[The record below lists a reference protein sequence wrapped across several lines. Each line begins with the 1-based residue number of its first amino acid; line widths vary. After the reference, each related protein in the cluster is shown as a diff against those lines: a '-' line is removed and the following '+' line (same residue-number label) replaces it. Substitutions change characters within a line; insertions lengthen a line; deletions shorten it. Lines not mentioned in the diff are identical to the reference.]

1 MFIFATME
9 ALKQEV
15 KREIIADFYRK
26 NVAKGKPHTV
36 RHFVSMGL
44 KKTQIYSVMQLVD
57 AGESVAQKS
66 GQGRPRKLSKAQERQ
81 IKKLVN
87 NKKGPSASI
96 LASKYVCKKT
106 ISATLK
112 RQDTRYRKKKRAPL
126 VSKDQD
132 RRIREACRRLS
143 TDYYPPESSTSIVI
157 DDESYFCLRNDA
169 LSVNRGFWTDDF
181 GAR

>member
-1 MFIFATME
+1 
-9 ALKQEV
+9 
-15 KREIIADFYRK
+15 
-26 NVAKGKPHTV
+26 
-36 RHFVSMGL
+36 MGL

-57 AGESVAQKS
+57 AGESVARKS

-87 NKKGPSASI
+87 NKKGPSAST
-96 LASKYVCKKT
+96 LASKYNVCKNT
-106 ISATLK
+106 ITATLK
-112 RQDTRYRKKKRAPL
+112 RQDTHYRKKKRAPL

-157 DDESYFCLRNDA
+157 DDEWYFCLRNDA
-169 LSVNRGFWTDDF
+169 LSVNRGFWTDNF
-181 GAR
+181 GARWFEVSEGE